1 MKIFLLGATGGTGGA
16 VLEQGLARGHQITA
30 LVRSPEKITIRN
42 PSLVVHGGNVTS
54 AEQLARVIVAQ
65 DIVIS
70 TLGHRNLKVAPLI
83 AASAKSVIQM
93 MHTAGVRR
101 LLILSLALLF
111 PDVGPPVLT
120 PILRYILRNGM
131 ADSREMERLV
141 SESDLDWTIARPPR
155 LTNGPKTESYQIA
168 DGTLPGKGRSISRAD
183 VAHFFLNEAERP
195 EHVRK
200 IVGLCY

>member
-16 VLEQGLARGHQITA
+16 VLEQALARGHQVTA

-42 PSLVVHGGNVTS
+42 EALAVHRGDAMS
-54 AEQLARVIVAQ
+54 AEDIARVLVAQ
-65 DIVIS
+65 DVVIS
-70 TLGHRNLKVAPLI
+70 TLGHRDLKAAPLI
-83 AASAKSVIQM
+83 AASASSVIQVM
-93 MHTAGVRR
+93 RTAGARR

-111 PDVGPPVLT
+111 PDVGPPILT
-120 PILRYILRNGM
+120 PILRYILRNGL
-131 ADSREMERLV
+131 ADSQEMEGV
-141 SESDLDWTIARPPR
+141 VMESDLDWTIARPPR
-155 LTNGPKTESYQIA
+155 LTNGPKTESYHIA